1 MKLLLFF
8 LILFEGF
15 SIFSCSIERT
25 HSNIHRN
32 TPEKQI
38 PMQNVPLQI
47 MPDLIDLKNSSKKA
61 FYSFEHAKPFS
72 NILTAYPVIWPHRFP
87 KVLK

>member
-8 LILFEGF
+8 LFLFEVF
-15 SIFSCSIERT
+15 NIFSCSMEPT
-25 HSNIHRN
+25 HSNLRRN